1 MDADHELLST
11 ARVAH
16 LATSDQYAVPHVVPI
31 VFAWLAPHLYTPID
45 AKPKR
50 AADWRSLRRVRNIET
65 NGKVSVVVDR
75 WDEDWSRLGWV
86 LLEGVAAFVVDEAE
100 TVRAIAAL
108 TLKYPQYRAMPLDG
122 CPIVR
127 VTVERT
133 VRWSGEAPTD

>member
-1 MDADHELLST
+1 MSDDLLTT

-16 LATSDQYAVPHVVPI
+16 LASADQYAVPHVVPI
-31 VFAWLAPHLYTPID
+31 VFAWLPPHLYTPID

-50 AADWRSLRRVRNIET
+50 DPDWRSLRRVRNIET

-75 WDEDWSRLGWV
+75 WDEDWRRLAWTLV
-86 LLEGVAAFVVDEAE
+86 EGQAAFVEDEAE
-100 TVRAIAAL
+100 RARAIEAL
-108 TLKYPQYRAMPLDG
+108 TAKYPQYRVMPLDG

-133 VRWSGEAPTD
+133 VYWSGAPTD

>member
-1 MDADHELLST
+1 MDAEPELLT
-11 ARVAH
+11 NARVAH
-16 LATSDQYAVPHVVPI
+16 LATADQYAVPHVVPI
-31 VFAWLAPHLYTPID
+31 VFAWLPPYLYTPID

-65 NGKVSVVVDR
+65 NGKVSVIVDR
-75 WDEDWSRLGWV
+75 WDEDWSHLAWILV
-86 LLEGVAAFVVDEAE
+86 EGIAAFVEDEAE

-108 TLKYPQYRAMPLDG
+108 TAKYPQYRTMPLDG

-133 VRWSGEAPTD
+133 VSWNGGTATD